1 MLTSSMFLYRESA
14 SSSAFISVSACS
26 PAASSA
32 VLRDVTSLVKASI
45 SFLASAASSLAASA
59 AAISALPSVALDS
72 RSLTVFWSWLTCS
85 SRSAMVASWS
95 VFSCR
100 RCWPS
105 TTPLPAH

>member
-45 SFLASAASSLAASA
+45 SFLAASA

-105 TTPLPAH
+105 TTPLPAQ